1 MFLSVCALYEADRMT
16 TFCIFAALSFTIFL
30 DVATL
35 VYLETQDDGPNE
47 PKYEAVVAVDNVMGP
62 HVL

>member
-1 MFLSVCALYEADRMT
+1 MYVLFIHKADRMT
-16 TFCIFAALSFTIFL
+16 TLWIFL
-30 DVATL
+30 DVTSSA
-35 VYLETQDDGPNE
+35 YLETQDDGPNE